1 MTRTISAA
9 FSSVSAAREAATLC
23 RERGLRVALNRQ
35 RPAWADPSA
44 HCPGSGVPSRLS
56 GAVMVPAE
64 DRAVL
69 TVLTGDAEMPFVLDT
84 VRRCGGKTIHEP
96 PDPMHRLE

>member
-1 MTRTISAA
+1 MTRTISAS
-9 FSSVSAAREAATLC
+9 FSSVSAAREAASLC
-23 RERGLRVALNRQ
+23 RERGLRTALTRQ
-35 RPAWADPSA
+35 RPVWADPGA

-69 TVLTGDAEMPFVLDT
+69 TVLTGSADAPFVLDT

>member
-1 MTRTISAA
+1 MTRTISAS
-9 FSSVSAAREAATLC
+9 FSNVSAAREAASLC
-23 RERGLRVALNRQ
+23 RERGLRTALNRQ
-35 RPAWADPSA
+35 RPVWADPSA

-69 TVLTGDAEMPFVLDT
+69 TVLTGDSELPFVLDAIH
-84 VRRCGGKTIHEP
+84 RCGGKTIQEP
-96 PDPMHRLE
+96 PDPPHRLE